1 MKKIVNVEEVLEEVA
16 ESQDIAVETI
26 EESQE
31 TLEAAA
37 DFPTDAESECDESE
51 EHGVSEDITNEVHE
65 SDDSVAVEVS
75 DVKIAYVDKAR
86 IFRTASVEAASRLYS
101 GNVEVLGTEGGFT
114 KVRYVKH
121 GFGLINGFV
130 LGSVK

>member
-16 ESQDIAVETI
+16 ESQEIAVEPS

-31 TLEAAA
+31 TPEAA
-37 DFPTDAESECDESE
+37 DFPTDAESKCHEAA
-51 EHGVSEDITNEVHE
+51 EHEVSEDIADEVHE
-65 SDDSVAVEVS
+65 SDDSAAVVES
-75 DVKIAYVDKAR
+75 DVKIVYVENAR

-101 GNVEVLGTEGGFT
+101 GNVEVLGAEGGFT

-121 GFGLINGFV
+121 GFGPINGFV
-130 LGSVK
+130 LGSIK